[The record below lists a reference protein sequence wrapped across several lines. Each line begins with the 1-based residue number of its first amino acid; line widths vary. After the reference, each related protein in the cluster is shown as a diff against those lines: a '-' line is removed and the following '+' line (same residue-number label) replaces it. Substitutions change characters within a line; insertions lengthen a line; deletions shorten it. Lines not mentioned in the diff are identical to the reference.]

1 MPQRVQY
8 GKTWWGAEWLKAL
21 NACDHANRLP
31 RGKTYCNQGNVREVS
46 IDLTTHKVQ
55 ALVQGHF
62 AVYEVSIG
70 LRAFTEKE
78 TQRLIQTIKSE
89 PVLLAQLLDHTLPS
103 EMNTLC
109 DQLGLK
115 LFPSSSLDLDIS
127 CNCPDSA
134 HLCKHIAAVIYWLS
148 KEIDNDPFIL
158 FTLHGVNLLE
168 KLTEAGLQVKDATGD
183 YPCTIYDLL
192 SAAEVIHFDKKNPHY
207 TIKTLPLTALED
219 VGERIFSLLPKR
231 FTLSESRDFPA
242 EILKCLKTNAAYA
255 DALFSSPEDQENS
268 LFIQKILKELSQYNR
283 HRFSFRLE
291 SKTLRDFDFYDEE
304 GKSLTLNEAFRLISV
319 LMCLPESLSRSHLTP
334 PLYALRVL
342 FKFTQRLYRAR
353 AIVPVTVVSATDP
366 NPWPVIFWIP
376 AVRLSAVN
384 RAVSDFT
391 KAFEGQLKDI
401 FNFEALEPSTEAQ
414 KSFMALTFS
423 LTYWHRLLSK
433 NTSFDGIATLFAS
446 PSVSELYAK
455 VEPKLAYQFARY
467 LRVLNLTLNFPW
479 LPQIALRK
487 TRDGAINLHFL
498 IQAKEGKDKPIDL
511 KMLLKSDQYEKE
523 RYAALNVVSTLQSL
537 YPIFNDLT
545 RSPAKT
551 VKLVASELRDFLFD
565 VSEGLTLLGVGVS
578 MPLSLKNLLKPSL
591 VAELTSSRNSS
602 SFFSEDS
609 LSDFNYQ
616 LALGESTLSKEEFEV
631 LVQHVGEVIAWGD
644 QYVYVDPEEIQKYR
658 DRLQNA
664 PKYSP
669 LEKVRALLVGEV
681 DGIEVFAS
689 DELKKQLK
697 NIETVRGVKLP
708 QTLKATLRPYQQ
720 RGYEWLMKNIRL
732 GLGSLIADD
741 MGLGKT
747 LQVIATLTALKE
759 AGEFKKQKALIV
771 VPTTLLTNW
780 SREIEK
786 FSPTLRYCLYHSSER
801 FIPATED
808 FDMLL
813 TSYGIVRRDIEKLAA
828 MPWRLLIIDEAQ
840 AVKNHSTTLTQSL
853 SVLRA
858 QQVIAMSGT
867 PVENHLMEYWSIFS
881 LIEPGLLGSESD
893 FKRTF
898 ATPIES
904 ERDPKIIDA
913 LKALTKP
920 FVLRRLKTDKSI
932 INDLPEKLLFDQFAP
947 LTIEQASL
955 YQKVLSSA
963 IKHMKKVEEAA
974 KEEGSDFKMKKRAL
988 VLKLMTSLKQIC
1000 NSPSQYLKTQTEAP
1014 DSGKGKLLLELISRN
1029 LEAGRKIL
1037 VFTQYREM
1045 GLRLQSWIE
1054 NAMNEKAPFL
1064 HGAVSIKER
1073 SQMVDAFQTDPEVKV
1088 MILSLKAAG
1097 TGLNLTAA
1105 SAVIHY
1111 DLWWNPAVESQATD
1125 RAYRIGQ
1132 KKDVE
1137 VYRFVT
1143 AGTFEEKINEMLKS
1157 KKELADLTVQTG
1169 ETWIGDL
1176 DTREIEK
1183 VFKLDK

>member
-1 MPQRVQY
+1 M
-8 GKTWWGAEWLKAL
+8 
-21 NACDHANRLP
+21 
-31 RGKTYCNQGNVREVS
+31 
-46 IDLTTHKVQ
+46 
-55 ALVQGHF
+55 
-62 AVYEVSIG
+62 
-70 LRAFTEKE
+70 
-78 TQRLIQTIKSE
+78 
-89 PVLLAQLLDHTLPS
+89 
-103 EMNTLC
+103 
-109 DQLGLK
+109 
-115 LFPSSSLDLDIS
+115 
-127 CNCPDSA
+127 
-134 HLCKHIAAVIYWLS
+134 
-148 KEIDNDPFIL
+148 
-158 FTLHGVNLLE
+158 
-168 KLTEAGLQVKDATGD
+168 
-183 YPCTIYDLL
+183 
-192 SAAEVIHFDKKNPHY
+192 
-207 TIKTLPLTALED
+207 
-219 VGERIFSLLPKR
+219 
-231 FTLSESRDFPA
+231 
-242 EILKCLKTNAAYA
+242 
-255 DALFSSPEDQENS
+255 
-268 LFIQKILKELSQYNR
+268 
-283 HRFSFRLE
+283 
-291 SKTLRDFDFYDEE
+291 
-304 GKSLTLNEAFRLISV
+304 
-319 LMCLPESLSRSHLTP
+319 
-334 PLYALRVL
+334 
-342 FKFTQRLYRAR
+342 
-353 AIVPVTVVSATDP
+353 
-366 NPWPVIFWIP
+366 
-376 AVRLSAVN
+376 
-384 RAVSDFT
+384 
-391 KAFEGQLKDI
+391 
-401 FNFEALEPSTEAQ
+401 
-414 KSFMALTFS
+414 
-423 LTYWHRLLSK
+423 
-433 NTSFDGIATLFAS
+433 
-446 PSVSELYAK
+446 
-455 VEPKLAYQFARY
+455 
-467 LRVLNLTLNFPW
+467 
-479 LPQIALRK
+479 
-487 TRDGAINLHFL
+487 
-498 IQAKEGKDKPIDL
+498 
-511 KMLLKSDQYEKE
+511 
-523 RYAALNVVSTLQSL
+523 
-537 YPIFNDLT
+537 
-545 RSPAKT
+545 
-551 VKLVASELRDFLFD
+551 
-565 VSEGLTLLGVGVS
+565 
-578 MPLSLKNLLKPSL
+578 
-591 VAELTSSRNSS
+591 
-602 SFFSEDS
+602 
-609 LSDFNYQ
+609 
-616 LALGESTLSKEEFEV
+616 
-631 LVQHVGEVIAWGD
+631 
-644 QYVYVDPEEIQKYR
+644 
-658 DRLQNA
+658 
-664 PKYSP
+664 
-669 LEKVRALLVGEV
+669 
-681 DGIEVFAS
+681 
-689 DELKKQLK
+689 
-697 NIETVRGVKLP
+697 
-708 QTLKATLRPYQQ
+708 
-720 RGYEWLMKNIRL
+720 
-732 GLGSLIADD
+732 
-741 MGLGKT
+741 
-747 LQVIATLTALKE
+747 IATLTALKE

-786 FSPTLRYCLYHSSER
+786 FSPTLRYCLYNGSER

-932 INDLPEKLLFDQFAP
+932 INDLPEKLLSDQFAP

-1045 GLRLQSWIE
+1045 GFRLQSWIE

-1183 VFKLDK
+1183 VFMLDK